1 MKNHV
6 LTQIKGSES
15 GKFKNA
21 VRFIDEK
28 TMLIYCMNRKL
39 EIFDVIIDIEDLPR
53 IVERY
58 SSIFVND
65 NGYAYGKVRKAN
77 RKERLHRFIIGWT
90 KEGYVCH
97 HRNGISLDNRK
108 SNLVE
113 ISFADNLRATRKTN
127 AKSGFRNVYSLLN
140 GKFQVRVTMNG
151 KTKNFG
157 TYLTAEEANEIA
169 IVKRKELY
177 GDLEGGDVVCY

>member
-6 LTQIKGSES
+6 LNQIEGSES
-15 GKFKNA
+15 GRFKNA
-21 VRFIDEK
+21 VRFINEK
-28 TMLIYCMNRKL
+28 TMLIYCMNHKL
-39 EIFDVIIDIEDLPR
+39 DIFDVIIDIEDLPR

-58 SSIFVND
+58 SSIYVND
-65 NGYAYGKVRKAN
+65 KGYAYGNVRKAN
-77 RKERLHRFIIGWT
+77 RKEQLHRFIIGGT

-108 SNLVE
+108 SNLNE
-113 ISFADNLRATRKTN
+113 ISFADNLRAARKSN
-127 AKSGFRNVYSLLN
+127 AKSGFRNVYTSRN

-157 TYLTAEEANEIA
+157 TYPTAEEANEIA
-169 IVKRKELY
+169 IVKRKEMY
-177 GDLEGGDVVCY
+177 GNLEGGDVVCY